1 MIKTDPPSIKIVIL
15 GGLGEF
21 GCNMMAIESGED
33 IVVIEAGLGFPPE
46 NTPGVEIIVPNISY
60 LKENQKR
67 LRAILITHGHED
79 HIGALPYLF
88 SQVQVPIYAPPFAY
102 HLIKQKI
109 KGNFLVKAKKSA

>member
-1 MIKTDPPSIKIVIL
+1 MIL

-33 IVVIEAGLGFPPE
+33 IVVIDAGLGFPPE

-88 SQVQVPIYAPPFAY
+88 SQVQVPIYAPPLAY
-102 HLIKQKI
+102 H
-109 KGNFLVKAKKSA
+109 